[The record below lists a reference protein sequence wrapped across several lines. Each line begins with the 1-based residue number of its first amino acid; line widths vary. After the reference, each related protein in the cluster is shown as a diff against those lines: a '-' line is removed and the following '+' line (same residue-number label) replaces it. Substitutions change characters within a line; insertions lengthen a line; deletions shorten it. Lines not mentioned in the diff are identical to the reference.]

1 MTENIGTS
9 AHLREETVVYS
20 LPIVVRVEKDT
31 AFENVDFYQAIAQ
44 GIAILV
50 TTDKWSESVKKWM
63 QGRFRK
69 VIRKARGSTWDK
81 ALSLDHIEVNLFN
94 GLSVAIFEPTQP
106 ELLAPE
112 LKKLQVQGIDFAN
125 NDVSTGGPDQT
136 GILISINP
144 DLKMSSGKM
153 GAQVAHA
160 VQLLFMGS
168 TKEQVTEWMLQG
180 SGLRIVPWDEIVNG
194 VEIVDAGLTEIPAGS
209 LTVKAKWS

>member
-9 AHLREETVVYS
+9 AYLREETVVYS
-20 LPIVVRVEKDT
+20 LPIVVRVEKDS

-44 GIAILV
+44 GIAVLV
-50 TTDKWSESVKKWM
+50 TTDKWSESVSKWM

-69 VIRKARGSTWDK
+69 VIRKARGSAWEK
-81 ALSLDHIEVNLFN
+81 ALTLDHIEVNLFN

-112 LKKLQVQGIDFAN
+112 LKKLQVQGIDFAD
-125 NDVSTGGPDQT
+125 NDTSTGGTDQS
-136 GILISINP
+136 GVLISINP